1 MRTFATLALVGLA
14 CGPVWLGCGLAWLG
28 CGPVAEPVDLAG
40 PIAGWP
46 TWGGDAGGSRHS
58 PLTQIT
64 RENVGRLELAWR
76 FHTGD
81 VAQGSRTRGKSTFEA
96 TPILD
101 GDTLYFCSPFNRV
114 FALDAETG
122 AQRWVFDPKVEIA
135 ELWQL
140 TCRGVALWS
149 DATRSA
155 DGACRKR
162 IFTGTLDGRLL
173 ALDAEDGALCR
184 DFGVGGSIDL
194 TRGLGTVDP
203 GEYGVTSPPT
213 VIGDVVAVGAL
224 VADGRRTDA
233 PSGVVRG
240 FDARSGALR
249 WAFDPVP
256 PGTKPLPPAADGTP
270 RYRPGT
276 PNAWS
281 VFSADPARDLL
292 FVPMGNASPDYF
304 GGVRGGL
311 DHYASSV
318 VALRGSTGE
327 RVWSFQTVHHDLWD
341 YDVSA
346 QPTLI
351 DVQRD
356 GRALPALAQATKP
369 GHLFLLDRETGEPLF
384 PVEERPVPQAG
395 APGET
400 LSPTQPFPTLPAPL
414 HPPGLSP
421 DDAWGL
427 TPWDRGKCREKIAAS
442 RSQGIFTPPSLGGS
456 VEYPGVA
463 GGINWGGVAFDPARR
478 VLVLNTNRMA
488 NVVTLVPRDR
498 LASAIAEQV
507 PRRGVHP
514 QLGAAFAATVDV
526 LVSPLGVPCTAPPWG
541 TLLALEVETGRV
553 LWQVPFGSTRDLA
566 PFPFWL
572 DWGLPSMG
580 GPIATA
586 SGVVF
591 IGAAMDNY
599 LRAFDVET
607 GALLWKQRLPA
618 GAQATP
624 MTYRLRPDGRQFV
637 VIAAGGHG
645 TMGTTLGDELL
656 AYALPVR

>member
-1 MRTFATLALVGLA
+1 MRTFATLALVGLG
-14 CGPVWLGCGLAWLG
+14 CGPAWLG

-76 FHTGD
+76 FRTGD
-81 VAQGSRTRGKSTFEA
+81 VADASRTRGKSVFEA

-101 GDTLYFCSPFNRV
+101 GDTLYLCSPFNRV

-162 IFTGTLDGRLL
+162 IFSGTVDGRLL

-184 DFGVGGSIDL
+184 DFGEGGSIDL
-194 TRGLGTVDP
+194 TRGLGRVQP

-224 VADGRRTDA
+224 VGDGRRTDA

-270 RYRPGT
+270 LYRPGT

-292 FVPMGNASPDYF
+292 FVPMGNASPDFY
-304 GGVRGGL
+304 GGLRNGL
-311 DHYASSV
+311 DHFSSSV

-327 RVWSFQTVHHDLWD
+327 VVWRFQTVHHDLWD
-341 YDVSA
+341 YDVSS

-351 DVQRD
+351 EVRRE
-356 GRALPALAQATKP
+356 GRALPAVAQATKM
-369 GHLFLLDRETGEPLF
+369 GHLFLLDRETGVPLF
-384 PVEERPVPQAG
+384 PVEERSVPQAG
-395 APGET
+395 GPGEQ
-400 LSPTQPFPTLPAPL
+400 LSPTQPFPTLPPPL
-414 HPPGLSP
+414 HRSGLSP

-442 RSQGIFTPPSLGGS
+442 RSEGIFTPPSLAGS
-456 VEYPGVA
+456 VQFPGVA
-463 GGINWGGVAFDPARR
+463 GGFNWGSVAFDPERR
-478 VLVLNTNRMA
+478 LLVANTNRMA

-498 LASAIAEQV
+498 LASILEAKQR
-507 PRRGVHP
+507 RRGVHP
-514 QLGAAFAATVDV
+514 QLGAPYATTVDV
-526 LVSPLGVPCTAPPWG
+526 LVSPLGVPCTEPPWG
-541 TLLALEVETGRV
+541 TLLALEIETGRV
-553 LWQVPFGSTRDLA
+553 VWQVPFGSTRDLA
-566 PFPFWL
+566 PFPFWF

-580 GPIATA
+580 GPILTA
-586 SGVVF
+586 SGVLF
-591 IGAAMDNY
+591 IGAAMDDY

-607 GALLWKQRLPA
+607 GSLLWKARLPA
-618 GAQATP
+618 GGQATP
-624 MTYRLRPDGRQFV
+624 MTYRLRPDSRQFV

-645 TMGTTLGDELL
+645 TMGTTQGDQLL
-656 AYALPVR
+656 AFRLP

>member
-1 MRTFATLALVGLA
+1 MRPRVFVWVVSALTLVGLA
-14 CGPVWLGCGLAWLG
+14 CGPVAEPIDLS
-28 CGPVAEPVDLAG
+28 GPV
-40 PIAGWP
+40 AGWP
-46 TWGGDAGGSRHS
+46 TWGGDAGGTRHS

-81 VAQGSRTRGKSTFEA
+81 VSDGSLTRGKSVFEA
-96 TPILD
+96 TPILA
-101 GDTLYFCSPFNRV
+101 GDTLYLCSPFNRV

-122 AQRWVFDPKVEIA
+122 AQRWVFDPKVDVA

-140 TCRGVALWS
+140 ACRGVAFWS
-149 DATRSA
+149 DAGSEA
-155 DGACRKR
+155 VGACRKR

-173 ALDAEDGALCR
+173 ALDAESGELCR
-184 DFGVGGSIDL
+184 DFGAAGSIDL
-194 TRGLGTVDP
+194 MRGLGTVRA

-224 VADGRRTDA
+224 VGDGRRTDA
-233 PSGVVRG
+233 PAGVVRG
-240 FDARSGALR
+240 FDVRTGALR

-256 PGTKPLPPAADGTP
+256 PGTPPLPPAADGSP
-270 RYRPGT
+270 RYHAGT

-281 VFSADPARDLL
+281 VFSVDPARDLL
-292 FVPMGNASPDYF
+292 FVPMGNASPDFY
-304 GGVRGGL
+304 GGVRNGF
-311 DHYASSV
+311 DHYSSSV
-318 VALRGSTGE
+318 VALRGQTGE

-351 DVQRD
+351 DVYRD
-356 GRALPALAQATKP
+356 GRPRAAVAQATKM
-369 GHLFLLDRETGEPLF
+369 GHLFLLDRETGVPLF
-384 PVEERPVPQAG
+384 PVEERAVPQGG
-395 APGET
+395 APGEE
-400 LSPTQPFPTLPAPL
+400 LSPTQPFPTQPLPL

-442 RSQGIFTPPSLGGS
+442 RSEGIFTPPSLVGS
-456 VEYPGVA
+456 IQYPGVA
-463 GGINWGGVAFDPARR
+463 GGINWGGVAYDPARR
-478 VLVLNTNRMA
+478 VLVTNTNRMA
-488 NVVTLVPRDR
+488 NVVTLVPR
-498 LASAIAEQV
+498 AQIEAVVAQKV
-507 PRRGVHP
+507 ARRGVHP
-514 QLGAAFAATVDV
+514 QRGTPYAAAVDV

-541 TLLALEVETGRV
+541 TLLAIEIETGRV
-553 LWQVPFGSTRDLA
+553 LWEVPFGSTRDLA
-566 PFPFWL
+566 PFPFWF

-580 GPIATA
+580 GPLATA

-591 IGAAMDNY
+591 IGAAMDDS
-599 LRAFDVET
+599 LRAFDIES

-624 MTYRLRPDGRQFV
+624 MTYRLRPDGRQYL

-656 AYALPVR
+656 AFALPTP